1 MQSAQIQ
8 GHIESKDI
16 ILLVQN
22 VIMEE
27 AGKAAVLQ
35 VAFPA
40 LTNKLLMEKSSPL
53 RYITGPRSPG
63 KP

>member
-1 MQSAQIQ
+1 MESPKIR

-16 ILLVQN
+16 MLLVQN
-22 VIMEE
+22 VIMEA

-40 LTNKLLMEKSSPL
+40 LTNH
-53 RYITGPRSPG
+53 
-63 KP
+63 